1 MTIAP
6 ARPSTETTSGGARAI
21 LRGAPASLV
30 VVAGLC
36 ASFAAVPLVYLV
48 IRAADAGALELVETL
63 VRPRVVQLTLNTAA
77 LALAVTLT
85 CLALGVASAWVL
97 SRLRLPAT
105 RLLLIVSAL
114 PIAVPSYLAA
124 YGWLVWV
131 PSINGFWAS
140 WLVMSAV
147 CTPYVTLP
155 VAAALRSTSTDL
167 ESVARTLGRG
177 PLAAF
182 FIATWPRIRPAA
194 VAGSLL
200 VCLYTLSD
208 FGLVSMLR
216 FETLTWGIN
225 AAYGA
230 SFDRNQAALLALVL
244 VALAFAVVAGER
256 RSRSRVPASVTRTA
270 SPLRA
275 PGAWTIPAY
284 GLVLL
289 APVAGVI
296 VPVGGLVSRLVDA
309 ETVRA
314 VDVPRLIAALGA
326 TIGLAA
332 AGAAVSVLLAL
343 PIAVLASRYRGRIA
357 AAIESVGVVGLALPG
372 IVVGLSL
379 VFFTLAVMPGLY
391 QSALVLVFAY
401 VVLFM
406 PKAIGSMRTGLAAVP
421 NTLSE
426 VSRSLGQS
434 PRATWLRVTARLT
447 LPSVGIGALLVA
459 ISIMKELP
467 ATLLLRPTG
476 ISTLATE
483 LWSRTTVFEF
493 GAAAPYAAAL
503 VVVAAIPA
511 VALSGIR
518 GVAKEQL

>member
-1 MTIAP
+1 M
-6 ARPSTETTSGGARAI
+6 
-21 LRGAPASLV
+21 
-30 VVAGLC
+30 
-36 ASFAAVPLVYLV
+36 
-48 IRAADAGALELVETL
+48 
-63 VRPRVVQLTLNTAA
+63 
-77 LALAVTLT
+77 
-85 CLALGVASAWVL
+85 
-97 SRLRLPAT
+97 
-105 RLLLIVSAL
+105 
-114 PIAVPSYLAA
+114 
-124 YGWLVWV
+124 
-131 PSINGFWAS
+131 
-140 WLVMSAV
+140 
-147 CTPYVTLP
+147 
-155 VAAALRSTSTDL
+155 
-167 ESVARTLGRG
+167 
-177 PLAAF
+177 
-182 FIATWPRIRPAA
+182 
-194 VAGSLL
+194 
-200 VCLYTLSD
+200 
-208 FGLVSMLR
+208 
-216 FETLTWGIN
+216 
-225 AAYGA
+225 
-230 SFDRNQAALLALVL
+230 
-244 VALAFAVVAGER
+244 
-256 RSRSRVPASVTRTA
+256 
-270 SPLRA
+270 
-275 PGAWTIPAY
+275 
-284 GLVLL
+284 
-289 APVAGVI
+289 
-296 VPVGGLVSRLVDA
+296 
-309 ETVRA
+309 
-314 VDVPRLIAALGA
+314 
-326 TIGLAA
+326 
-332 AGAAVSVLLAL
+332 LLAL